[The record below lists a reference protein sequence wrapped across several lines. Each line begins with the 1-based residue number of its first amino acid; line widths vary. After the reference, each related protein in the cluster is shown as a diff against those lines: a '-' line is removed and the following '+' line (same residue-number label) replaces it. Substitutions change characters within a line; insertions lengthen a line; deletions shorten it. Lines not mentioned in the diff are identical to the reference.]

1 MKESTTAVHRQ
12 PIKNLRWWIGGMLFA
27 STVINYIDRQTLS
40 ALAPFIKKQYAWTNE
55 DYAFLV
61 ISFRVAYAVGQ
72 TVLGRFVDRIGTRLG
87 LTMTVASYSIIAML
101 TSLATG
107 LKSFA
112 FFRFLLGFGE
122 SANWPAATKAVAE
135 WFPKKER
142 GWAVALFDS
151 GSSIG
156 AAIAPAFVIWLYS
169 YFGSWQPAFLLTGT
183 LGFIWIIVWR
193 MMYHSPEDHPRI
205 SVEEK
210 AMILADRAESAAG
223 EDQDLARPNLKELLS
238 LKQTWGVI
246 IARSFTDPVWF
257 FIADWL
263 MILLVS
269 KGFKP
274 EDTLIAFWI
283 PFVAADL
290 GNFAG
295 GGFSSWL
302 IGRGWSIGNARKAV
316 VIFGALGM
324 LMLIP
329 TIYTTNLFAIA
340 GLLAVSTFAYAA
352 FSTIALVLPSDLYRN
367 NSVATVSGLSG
378 TAAGILTIISTF
390 LIGRFSD
397 QYSFEPILIAASI
410 VPFIGAVLVLLL
422 VRNSESTGKG
432 ILRRI

>member
-1 MKESTTAVHRQ
+1 
-12 PIKNLRWWIGGMLFA
+12 
-27 STVINYIDRQTLS
+27 
-40 ALAPFIKKQYAWTNE
+40 
-55 DYAFLV
+55 
-61 ISFRVAYAVGQ
+61 
-72 TVLGRFVDRIGTRLG
+72 
-87 LTMTVASYSIIAML
+87 
-101 TSLATG
+101 
-107 LKSFA
+107 
-112 FFRFLLGFGE
+112 
-122 SANWPAATKAVAE
+122 
-135 WFPKKER
+135 
-142 GWAVALFDS
+142 
-151 GSSIG
+151 
-156 AAIAPAFVIWLYS
+156 
-169 YFGSWQPAFLLTGT
+169 
-183 LGFIWIIVWR
+183 
-193 MMYHSPEDHPRI
+193 MYHSPEDHPRI
-205 SVEEK
+205 SNEEK
-210 AMILADRAESAAG
+210 QMILSDRIESAG
-223 EDQDLARPNLKELLS
+223 DEDKNIPRPKLIELLK

-302 IGRGWSIGNARKAV
+302 ITKGWSVGNARKAIV
-316 VIFGALGM
+316 VFGAIGM

-329 TIYTTNLFAIA
+329 TIYTSNLFAIA
-340 GLLAVSTFAYAA
+340 GLLAIATFSYAG
-352 FSTIALVLPSDLYRN
+352 FSTMALVLPSDIYRS

-410 VPFIGAVLVLLL
+410 VPFIGGILVLVLI
-422 VRNSESTGKG
+422 RNSNDTGKG
-432 ILRRI
+432 ILRKI

>member
-1 MKESTTAVHRQ
+1 MNGISQSQSKQ
-12 PIKNLRWWIGGMLFA
+12 PIRNLRWWIGGMLFA

-61 ISFRVAYAVGQ
+61 ISFRIAYAVGQ
-72 TVLGRFVDRIGTRLG
+72 TVLGRFVDRIGTRIG
-87 LTMTVASYSIIAML
+87 LTMTVASYSVIAML

-107 LKSFA
+107 LRSFA
-112 FFRFLLGFGE
+112 FFRLLLGFGE

-169 YFGSWQPAFLLTGT
+169 YFGTWQPAFLLTGT
-183 LGFIWIIVWR
+183 LGFLWIIVWR

-205 SVEEK
+205 SAEEK
-210 AMILADRAESAAG
+210 QMILADRAESAVG
-223 EDQDLARPNLKELLS
+223 EDQDLARPKLLELLS

-302 IGRGWSIGNARKAV
+302 IGKGWSVGNARKAV
-316 VIFGALGM
+316 VIFGAVGM

-378 TAAGILTIISTF
+378 TAAGILTIVSTF

-410 VPFIGAVLVLLL
+410 VPFVGGILVLLL
-422 VRNSESTGKG
+422 VRNSDSTGKG
-432 ILRRI
+432 ILRKI

>member
-61 ISFRVAYAVGQ
+61 ISFRIAYAVGQ
-72 TVLGRFVDRIGTRLG
+72 TVLGRFVDRIGTRIG
-87 LTMTVASYSIIAML
+87 LTMTVASYSVIAML

-205 SVEEK
+205 STEEK

-223 EDQDLARPNLKELLS
+223 EDQDLARPKLKELLS

-302 IGRGWSIGNARKAV
+302 IGRGWSVGNARKAV
-316 VIFGALGM
+316 VIFGAFGM

-422 VRNSESTGKG
+422 VRNSGSTGKG
-432 ILRRI
+432 ILRKI